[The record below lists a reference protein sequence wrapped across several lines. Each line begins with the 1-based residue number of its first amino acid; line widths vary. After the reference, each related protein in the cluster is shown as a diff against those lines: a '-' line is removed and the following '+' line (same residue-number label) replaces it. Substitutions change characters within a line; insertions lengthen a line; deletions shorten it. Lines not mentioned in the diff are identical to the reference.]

1 MFWKKYNWHKVADLE
16 TEIRFNRNGIGIV
29 EMDGKKICVAKFKNE
44 WHAFA
49 YNCPHAGGVMAD
61 GYIDLSGN
69 IVCPIHGYKFGLQ
82 NGRCKTTEGYC
93 LKTFRAE
100 SRKDGFFIGVEENKG
115 A

>member
-1 MFWKKYNWHKVADLE
+1 MFWKKYNWHKVANLE
-16 TEIRFNRNGIGIV
+16 TEIILNRNGIATV
-29 EMDGKKICVAKFKNE
+29 EIDGKKICVAKFKND

-82 NGRCKTTEGYC
+82 NGRSKTGEGYC
-93 LKTFRAE
+93 LKTYRAE
-100 SRKDGFFIGVEENKG
+100 LRKDGFFIGIEQNKG
-115 A
+115 T